1 MKTKKKRDKEVCH
14 KKKLKFRDYKKYLKA
29 SQIQKIINYL
39 EKKEIDADSFKEI
52 IKYKKEI
59 LKTQQ
64 RLKSKRHNVFT
75 E

>member
-1 MKTKKKRDKEVCH
+1 MCH
-14 KKKLKFRDYKKYLKA
+14 KKTLKFRDYKKYLKA
-29 SQIQKIINYL
+29 SQIEKKINYL
-39 EKKEIDADSFKEI
+39 EKEEIDADSFTEI